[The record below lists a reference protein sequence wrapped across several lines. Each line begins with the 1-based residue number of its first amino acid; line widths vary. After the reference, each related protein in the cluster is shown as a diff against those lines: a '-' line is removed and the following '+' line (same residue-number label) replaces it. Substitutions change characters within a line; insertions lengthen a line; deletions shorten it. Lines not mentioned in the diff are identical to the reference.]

1 MFLLLHNSGVLFSL
15 GFTILMCVILVLIF
29 SSLASRKTKNSNRRS
44 RDVSG
49 SNRSQRSKERA
60 ASRRKET

>member
-15 GFTILMCVILVLIF
+15 GFTILMCVILVLVF
-29 SSLASRKTKNSNRRS
+29 NALSWRKTKTGNRKY

-49 SNRSQRSKERA
+49 SSRSQRRKEQA
-60 ASRRKET
+60 ASGRKRT